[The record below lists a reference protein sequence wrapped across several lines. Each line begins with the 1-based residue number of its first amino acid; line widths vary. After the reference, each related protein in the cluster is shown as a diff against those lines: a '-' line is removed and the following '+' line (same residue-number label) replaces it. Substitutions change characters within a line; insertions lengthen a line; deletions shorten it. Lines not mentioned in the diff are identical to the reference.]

1 MNYSSIRTRV
11 VIVAAAVAVAAVAVA
26 ARLGDL
32 GILQSEALRA
42 QAQRQHQHTIE
53 VPGRRGSIV
62 DREGR
67 EFAVSI
73 TTESLYAHPPQL
85 KKDADRLA
93 GLLAPYVNRSAAEL
107 RAQLTSDEPFVWLQR
122 RLDPLV
128 AKTIAQLDK
137 KIIAKDGPLYF
148 KEEPKRFYPQGA
160 LGVHVVG
167 FADVDQK
174 GLEGIE
180 RSYDDTLQGG
190 PTQYV
195 AARDARGKML
205 LQALRPPTKRS
216 KDVVLSID
224 LVLQHVVERE
234 LDRAMQETKAK
245 AASAILLDPK
255 TGQILALANRP
266 TIDAQAAGKGAMDAR
281 RNRAIQD
288 PFEPGSTFKV
298 FSASTAIEQGTVTP
312 EQRFNCAS
320 FTAAGKSYTDVHK
333 YGVLSVREILEYS
346 SNVGM
351 VQVGRTIPREVL
363 RDTIVRFGF
372 GRKTGIELPAE
383 RNGDIPSVAKMSA
396 TTPGAMSIGYEVEV
410 TPLQLAEAYAAI
422 ANDGVLVP
430 SRIVLGTRDE
440 DGSFTPAEAP
450 ESHRVISARTAVT
463 MTNMMEG
470 VVLKGTGGNARV
482 PGYHVAGKTGTAKK
496 VRPGSG
502 VYTDHEYFA
511 SFGGFGPL
519 RDPAL
524 VCFVVLDT
532 PQGGFYYGGLV
543 SAPVFS
549 RIMTDALAY
558 LRIPPDDDPW
568 EARRNELKAK
578 ADKDAVK
585 SHGKSAPET
594 HDAPTLIVTAPGQV
608 PDLRGKTAR
617 EAVASLSARGYRTR
631 MDGDGVVVRQTPAA
645 GAALAPGQECILHLG
660 DAGQILEDER
670 RARSDAE
677 AKAAPTLV
685 AAARPAPPAPARKRR

>member
-107 RAQLTSDEPFVWLQR
+107 RTQLTSDEPFVWLQR
-122 RLDPLV
+122 RLDPQV

-137 KIIAKDGPLYF
+137 KIIAKDGPIYF
-148 KEEPKRFYPQGA
+148 KEEPKRFYPQGT
-160 LGVHVVG
+160 LGAHVVG
-167 FADVDQK
+167 FADVDEK
-174 GLEGIE
+174 GLGGIE
-180 RSYDDTLQGG
+180 RSYDETLQGG

-224 LVLQHVVERE
+224 LVLQHIVERE
-234 LDRAMQETKAK
+234 LDRAMQDTKAK
-245 AASAILLDPK
+245 AASAILLNPK

-266 TIDAQAAGKGAMDAR
+266 TNDAQDAGKGAMDAR

-288 PFEPGSTFKV
+288 AFEPGSTFKV

-312 EQRFNCAS
+312 EARFNCAS

-351 VQVGRTIPREVL
+351 VQVGRTIPRDVL

-410 TPLQLAEAYAAI
+410 TPLQLAEAYGAI

-440 DGSFTPAEAP
+440 DGSFTPAEAAVP
-450 ESHRVISARTAVT
+450 HRVISSRTAVT
-463 MTNMMEG
+463 MTNIMEG

-482 PGYHVAGKTGTAKK
+482 PGYHIAGKTGTAKK

-524 VCFVVLDT
+524 VAFVVLDT
-532 PQGGFYYGGLV
+532 PSGGFYYGGLV

-549 RIMTDALAY
+549 RIMADAFAY

-578 ADKDAVK
+578 ADKDAAK
-585 SHGKSAPET
+585 SHGKNIPET
-594 HDAPTLIVTAPGQV
+594 HDAPTLIVTSPGQV

-645 GAALAPGQECILHLG
+645 GTALAPGQECILHLG
-660 DAGQILEDER
+660 DAAQILEDER
-670 RARSDAE
+670 RARADAE

-685 AAARPAPPAPARKRR
+685 AAARVAPSAPVRKRR